1 MNEKLGGYI
10 KMAVPKRQEAVRE
23 LTAEGRGT
31 REIDEILGV
40 SPDTVAVDVRNLTA
54 ADASPLDAVAGL
66 AADEKLRTEAQRR
79 EETKSNDKRSSKRSR
94 SRMSKIAIAD
104 GAVPT
109 PFEEAEQVDEEAA
122 V

>member
-1 MNEKLGGYI
+1 LATEQWVNEKLGGYI

-66 AADEKLRTEAQRR
+66 AADEKLRTEAQRL
-79 EETKSNDKRSSKRSR
+79 T
-94 SRMSKIAIAD
+94 A
-104 GAVPT
+104 
-109 PFEEAEQVDEEAA
+109 
-122 V
+122 